1 MLVAQIWVSQQGQS
15 LILSQHDPISGW
27 LCLTLLYV
35 DTNHWSLISQTQ
47 TSNSVGLG
55 DRHCD
60 GFSQPT
66 ETIEICPIY
75 HGHGMGNH
83 QAGIPSAQ
91 GWIAKPYSYSL
102 LTDAKAQSMIFQAFH
117 TQSESM
123 FVLQA
128 LWNGVRRPKYLTIWP
143 PLLSISRKN
152 QATLMHHICSQKDLG
167 GTYTGLSACMV
178 SDLATKAII
187 QIYPYCLAG
196 QNCMIKMFWYSKHS
210 RPKLNQSVLSLSI
223 SVRAFCWKGNLFIF
237 FDAIFSTWTLNP
249 LSSLGQVRRWSDVS
263 DVSVNST
270 LHQLESFEASEP
282 IMLSQGTT
290 KNLSLQCKLC
300 KCARCSWGWLAC
312 VGLGRPQQA
321 MCAVYFC
328 WIG

>member
-15 LILSQHDPISGW
+15 LILSQHDPISSW

-66 ETIEICPIY
+66 ETIEICPIS

-91 GWIAKPYSYSL
+91 GESPNLTVTVCWLMQRHNPWYSKHFTLSPSPCLSLKPCGTASE
-102 LTDAKAQSMIFQAFH
+102 DQS
-117 TQSESM
+117 
-123 FVLQA
+123 
-128 LWNGVRRPKYLTIWP
+128 IWPSGP

-152 QATLMHHICSQKDLG
+152 PGHADAPYLQSEGLG
-167 GTYTGLSACMV
+167 RYLYRAVCVHGVWLRNQGNHPDISILFG
-178 SDLATKAII
+178 
-187 QIYPYCLAG
+187 G

-282 IMLSQGTT
+282 IMLSQVTT
-290 KNLSLQCKLC
+290 KNLSLQC

-321 MCAVYFC
+321 MCAVYLC